1 MKKLISILLCFQ
13 FVLIT
18 PAMAQDEGAA
28 EPAADDFLKN
38 TQQDAII
45 VAGAAVG
52 GAIIGLST
60 LSFVDK
66 PSKHVANIWTGAAV
80 GLIVGVIFVAYSSAQ
95 KGQEELLEEEE
106 ASIDFDSND
115 RLRWHSEN
123 NNLYTFQ
130 AKAFETPLWQKTF

>member
-13 FVLIT
+13 FILIT
-18 PAMAQDEGAA
+18 PAMAQDEGA
-28 EPAADDFLKN
+28 EAADDFLKN
-38 TQQDAII
+38 TQQDAMI

-66 PSKHVANIWTGAAV
+66 PSKHISNIWTGAAV

-106 ASIDFDSND
+106 ASIDFNSNE
-115 RLRWHSEN
+115 RKRWHSEN
-123 NNLYTFQ
+123 NSLYTFQ